1 MIKIEKIKG
10 TLLLIG
16 AGDVMP
22 PDIENLIYVVRNN

>member
-1 MIKIEKIKG
+1 MIKIEKING